1 MLAFHWPLEDPFK
14 GTLPEAGVRQEI
26 ESLATSLSVNKTPSL
41 NTSGL
46 RLLRF
51 VRAKEKELGLRSLCH
66 LVGLR
71 AFLTLHNLIGPAIL
85 ANKTVSF
92 GIVKPLYLALNSCH
106 FHPPYAFR
114 AELIFLGYTWVFA
127 YNSKDTAI
135 GHPTPVNVHADK

>member
-1 MLAFHWPLEDPFK
+1 M
-14 GTLPEAGVRQEI
+14 
-26 ESLATSLSVNKTPSL
+26 
-41 NTSGL
+41 
-46 RLLRF
+46 
-51 VRAKEKELGLRSLCH
+51 GLRSLCH

-71 AFLTLHNLIGPAIL
+71 AFLTLHNLKLYSFSLLKCLKAIHLNGRIMHKDIGPAIL